1 MKKLVILDLSKDYKF
16 LVNDAHIFQ
25 LSFGLPKLKQVKFIE
40 KNFFSE
46 IKFKKFRLDINKKLN
61 ELLNR
66 INKYQEQDLVL
77 LEIFNSRNDKIQMYN
92 KIFYLQEIIRYI
104 REKKIKNCKII
115 SDDNSFFET
124 YRSIKIKNLE
134 LDLIN
139 KSNNNNNFFSI

>member
-25 LSFGLPKLKQVKFIE
+25 LSFGLPKLKKVKFIE

-46 IKFKKFRLDINKKLN
+46 RKFKKFRLDINRKLN

-66 INKYQEQDLVL
+66 INKYQDQDLVL

-104 REKKIKNCKII
+104 REKN
-115 SDDNSFFET
+115 
-124 YRSIKIKNLE
+124 
-134 LDLIN
+134 
-139 KSNNNNNFFSI
+139 